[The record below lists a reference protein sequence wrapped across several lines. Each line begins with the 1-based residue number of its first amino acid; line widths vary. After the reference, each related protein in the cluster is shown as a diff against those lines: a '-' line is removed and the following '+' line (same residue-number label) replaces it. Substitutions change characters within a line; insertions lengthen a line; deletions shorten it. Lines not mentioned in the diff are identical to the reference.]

1 MELNLSIIQLHK
13 STAGCHKTIMK
24 LQDDCRIMK
33 FPKWL
38 MEFYNWFIDPHY
50 SIMELHNPIDGD
62 LFEFSISTISFM
74 NVIN

>member
-24 LQDDCRIMK
+24 LHDDCRIMK
-33 FPKWL
+33 FPKWV
-38 MEFYNWFIDPHY
+38 MEFYNWFMNPNIAITELY
-50 SIMELHNPIDGD
+50 NSIYGD
-62 LFEFSISTISFM
+62 LLEFSISIISFM